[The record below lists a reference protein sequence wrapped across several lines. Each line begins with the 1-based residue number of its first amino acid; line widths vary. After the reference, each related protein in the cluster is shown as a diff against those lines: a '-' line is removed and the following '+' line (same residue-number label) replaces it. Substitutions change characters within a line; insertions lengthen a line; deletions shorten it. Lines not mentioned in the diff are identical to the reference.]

1 MSTELAVIE
10 PEYVDVFDEPD
21 PIAADTVKSD
31 IETLLTSIRN
41 HELRLA
47 TSHAKLGRQ
56 LLRVQQDKL
65 WVPWGFQSFGSYID
79 SVRQQIDK
87 GRSQIYNCISVAD
100 KLLPAVCESDLD
112 SMGISRA
119 QELAR
124 FVKQSGRKVPER
136 LLLLALDDTRTIEE
150 LHSAVLEE
158 LHEKAEVRGAW
169 HQPIGGSYYTQE
181 EKLEVQQAMSTARN
195 VLGLGSDIPDHQAH
209 KLILLA
215 FAQEF
220 VSSNPMEG

>member
-1 MSTELAVIE
+1 MSTELSAIE

-21 PIAADTVKSD
+21 PVEADTVKSD
-31 IETLLTSIRN
+31 IEALLASIKN

-47 TSHAKLGRQ
+47 TSHARLGRQ
-56 LLRVQQDKL
+56 LLRVQHDKL
-65 WVPWGFQSFGSYID
+65 WVPWGFPSFGSYID
-79 SVRQQIDK
+79 SIRQRIDR
-87 GRSQIYNCISVAD
+87 GRASIYACIGVAER
-100 KLLPAVCESDLD
+100 LLPSVCESDLD

-124 FVKQSGRKVPER
+124 FVKQSGRKVTPH
-136 LLLLALDDTRTIEE
+136 LLELALDNSRTIEE

-158 LHEKAEVRGAW
+158 LHERCDPKGNWYDFGGFYILPDEKKEIEQA
-169 HQPIGGSYYTQE
+169 IGLA
-181 EKLEVQQAMSTARN
+181 KN
-195 VLGLGSDIPDHQAH
+195 VLGIANDVPEHQAR

-220 VSSNPMEG
+220 LSSNPVE